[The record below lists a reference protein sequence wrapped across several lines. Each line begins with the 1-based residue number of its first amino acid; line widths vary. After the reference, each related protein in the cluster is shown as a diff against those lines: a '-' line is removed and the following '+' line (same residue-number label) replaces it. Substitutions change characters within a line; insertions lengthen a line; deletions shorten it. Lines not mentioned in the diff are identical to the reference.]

1 MDFQTSRGLLF
12 SSLNLASICSSE
24 SLSRLDIIQ
33 RITLMHMPTAL
44 WTAPELGI
52 TNFEDENEIT
62 LPTRTLSLSLRNL
75 NGYYMETK
83 CFYQL

>member
-1 MDFQTSRGLLF
+1 
-12 SSLNLASICSSE
+12 
-24 SLSRLDIIQ
+24 
-33 RITLMHMPTAL
+33 MHMPTEL